1 MRSVYAKSRD
11 NARTPMQWNDEENAG
26 FTQGTPWL
34 KVNPNYTEIHAA
46 AQVNDGDSV
55 FACYRK
61 LVHLRKEYPVFVD
74 GDFRLLL
81 EDDENIFAYTRTN
94 KDSRLLVICNF
105 YDRTVS
111 FSLEEDISDMELLAT
126 NYRETG
132 SAGTLR
138 PYEARMLYLKK

>member
-1 MRSVYAKSRD
+1 M
-11 NARTPMQWNDEENAG
+11 
-26 FTQGTPWL
+26 
-34 KVNPNYTEIHAA
+34 
-46 AQVNDGDSV
+46 
-55 FACYRK
+55 
-61 LVHLRKEYPVFVD
+61 D